1 MDIILIG
8 MQGAGKGTLSQAL
21 AEKYHFSLFETGAQ
35 LRRLASEDSLLG
47 KKIKSIIEAGHLVK
61 EEVVI
66 DIIENFL
73 KQTDKNQTIIFDG
86 IPRNL
91 KQAELFEKLL
101 RKNNHN
107 FVCVI
112 INLSE
117 KTALK
122 RLVTRRLCAKC
133 KAVFPAA
140 YSKNRCEK
148 CGGELV
154 TRADDNA
161 EAIKTRIKTFL
172 SETLPIIEKYRKE
185 GRKIIELDGEP
196 SIEEVT
202 REAFEKIS
210 PLFA

>member
-1 MDIILIG
+1 MNIILIG

-21 AEKYHFSLFETGAQ
+21 VEKYHFSLFETGAE
-35 LRRLASEDSLLG
+35 LRRLASENSELG
-47 KKIKSIIEAGHLVK
+47 KKIKSIIETGHLVPK
-61 EEVVI
+61 EVVM

-73 KQTDKNQTIIFDG
+73 KNTDKKQTIIFDG

-101 RKNNHN
+101 QKNDRD
-107 FVCVI
+107 FLCVA

-117 KTALK
+117 ETALK
-122 RLVTRRLCAKC
+122 RLVTRRLCGKC
-133 KAVFPAA
+133 KAVFPAT
-140 YSKNRCEK
+140 YNKDRCEK

-161 EAIKTRIKTFL
+161 EAIKTRIKTFIT
-172 SETLPIIEKYRKE
+172 ETSPIMEKYKRE
-185 GRKIIELDGEP
+185 GRKIIELNGEP

-202 REAFEKIS
+202 SEAFEKIS

>member
-21 AEKYHFSLFETGAQ
+21 VEKYHFSLFETGAE
-35 LRRLASEDSLLG
+35 LRHLASLDSELG
-47 KKIKSIIEAGHLVK
+47 KKIKSIIEAGHLVP
-61 EEVVI
+61 EEVVM

-73 KQTDKNQTIIFDG
+73 KNTNKKQTIIFDG

-101 RKNNHN
+101 QKNNRN
-107 FVCVI
+107 FLCVA

-117 KTALK
+117 ETALK
-122 RLVTRRLCAKC
+122 RLVTRRLCKKC
-133 KAVFPAA
+133 KTVFPAN

-148 CGGELV
+148 CEGELI

-161 EAIKTRIKTFL
+161 EAIKTRIKTF
-172 SETLPIIEKYRKE
+172 STETLPIIENYRHE
-185 GRKIIELDGEP
+185 GRKIIELNGEP